1 MADPQIIQC
10 ATDCTVT
17 VVHELALPVLDL
29 SMADA
34 ASISSAILL
43 VWVVGYA
50 FRMFIRAL
58 NVDGDSNS
66 SEVNQ

>member
-1 MADPQIIQC
+1 M
-10 ATDCTVT
+10 T

-50 FRMFIRAL
+50 FRILIRAL